1 MSMRHSPTT
10 WVNLTFSVCVLCLIV
25 PAASAQ
31 SYPVKPIRFV
41 LPYLPSGPNDLIARI
56 VGQGLSDKFGRP
68 VVVENRAGAQG
79 NIGMELVAKS
89 PADGYTIIQSTG
101 FTLTVN
107 PHIYKLPY
115 NTQSDFAPITQLVSS
130 AAVLVVHPSLPV
142 KSVGDLIKL
151 ANARPNEL
159 TYGSAGNGGFG
170 HVSGVLLQM
179 HTKTK
184 MVHVPY
190 RSSAPALTD
199 LAAGNI
205 SFLFNNLITT
215 VPFVKSG
222 RVRALAV
229 TTLERSKAL
238 PDIPTVSE
246 AGVTGY
252 ESTTWNALL
261 APAGTPADVIA
272 TLNTEVARILNAP
285 EVKERIEA
293 GGGSIATTSPEQ
305 LAQKIKAETARM
317 SEVIRFSGL
326 GIK

>member
-1 MSMRHSPTT
+1 MNSFVAKRA
-10 WVNLTFSVCVLCLIV
+10 NLSRFAYAMLLIA
-25 PAASAQ
+25 PGIFAQ
-31 SYPVKPIRFV
+31 QYPSKPIRFI

-56 VGQGLSDKFGRP
+56 LGQGLFEKFGRT
-68 VVVENRAGAQG
+68 VVIENRAGAQG
-79 NIGMELVAKS
+79 NIGMEFVAKS
-89 PADGYTIIQSTG
+89 PADGYTIVQSTG

-115 NTQSDFAPITQLVSS
+115 NTHSDFAPISQLVSS
-130 AAVLVVHPSLPV
+130 AALLVVHPNLPV
-142 KSVGDLIKL
+142 RSVMELAKL

-205 SFLFNNLITT
+205 SFLFNNIITT

-238 PDIPTVSE
+238 PDIPTVAE

-261 APAGTPADVIA
+261 APTATPTDVIA
-272 TLNTEVARILNAP
+272 TLNAEVIRILNAP
-285 EVKERIEA
+285 DVKDRIEA
-293 GGGSIATTSPEQ
+293 GGGSIATSTPEQ
-305 LAQKIKAETARM
+305 LAHKIKVETTRM
-317 SEVIRFSGL
+317 GEVIRFSGL
-326 GIK
+326 VAK

>member
-1 MSMRHSPTT
+1 MRGVRAMKVISHLFIFAFLGVTS
-10 WVNLTFSVCVLCLIV
+10 NAISQQY
-25 PAASAQ
+25 PA
-31 SYPVKPIRFV
+31 KPIRFV

-56 VGQGLSDKFGRP
+56 IGQGLSDKFGKP
-68 VVVENRAGAQG
+68 VVIENRAGAQG

-115 NTQSDFAPITQLVSS
+115 NTQTDFAPITQLVSS

-142 KSVGDLIKL
+142 KSVRDLVSL
-151 ANARPNEL
+151 AKARPSEL

-179 HTKTK
+179 LTKTK

-238 PDIPTVSE
+238 PEIPTVVE
-246 AGVTGY
+246 AGIAGY

-261 APAGTPADVIA
+261 APAGTPADIIT
-272 TLNTEVARILNAP
+272 TLNAEVSRILNSP
-285 EVKERIEA
+285 DVKDRIEA
-293 GGGSIATTSPEQ
+293 GGGSIATSTPEQ
-305 LAQKIKAETARM
+305 LTAKIKAETDRM
-317 SEVIRFSGL
+317 KEVIQFSGL
-326 GIK
+326 GVK